1 VAHYGQDVSAGQFG
15 GGKSGGGQ
23 LGGGKLSGQS
33 VIGELLRNME
43 LGRFELAYSVL
54 LPCVFN
60 VYLHP
65 EDHAHLAGVF
75 PLIAEDARKALRNR
89 VSQLNARPKMI
100 GLKVGKAP
108 KEFKIACRE
117 WVIDF
122 LANAEVPPGD
132 VEIHSELNETVEP
145 GFRGTKT
152 TLMDREPSVTSERV
166 AQASGLGNR
175 TRKSSDR
182 VFAEIQYVDD
192 SGPQT
197 YLIAQNDVSI
207 GRGGDGQFMDL
218 ALYASDDVSR
228 EHMRLRRDPATGV
241 FLITDKS
248 TNGTWLN
255 GKRLKRGV
263 EEALPE
269 VSDIGIAEVLTLAF
283 RARR

>member
-1 VAHYGQDVSAGQFG
+1 MAQNGQEG
-15 GGKSGGGQ
+15 GGGG
-23 LGGGKLSGQS
+23 LTVGKLSGQS

-43 LGRFELAYSVL
+43 LGRFDLAYSVL
-54 LPCVFN
+54 LPCVFS

-65 EDHAHLAGVF
+65 EDHARLSGVF
-75 PLIAEDARKALRNR
+75 GLIADDARKALRSR
-89 VSQLNARPKMI
+89 VAQLNKRPSML
-100 GLKVGKAP
+100 GLNLGKAP
-108 KEFKIACRE
+108 KEYKIACRE

-122 LANAEVPPGD
+122 LSNVEVPLGD

-152 TLMDREPSVTSERV
+152 TLMNREPSVTGQIRAVLPPSKE
-166 AQASGLGNR
+166 
-175 TRKSSDR
+175 TRKSADR

-197 YLIAQNDVSI
+197 FLMTQNQVSV
-207 GRGGDGQFMDL
+207 GRGGEGQLMDL

-228 EHMRLRRDPATGV
+228 EHLQLKRDPGTGL
-241 FLITDKS
+241 FLIMDKS

-255 GKRLKRGV
+255 GKRIKRNAD
-263 EEALPE
+263 EPLPDAAE
-269 VSDIGIAEVLTLAF
+269 IGLAEVLTLSF

>member
-1 VAHYGQDVSAGQFG
+1 MAHYGQDVSAT
-15 GGKSGGGQ
+15 K
-23 LGGGKLSGQS
+23 LGSGKLSGQS

-89 VSQLNARPKMI
+89 VAQLNARPKMI
-100 GLKVGKAP
+100 GLKVGKTP

-152 TLMDREPSVTSERV
+152 TLMDREPSVTSERAV
-166 AQASGLGNR
+166 PSTQ

-182 VFAEIQYVDD
+182 VFAELQYVDD

-197 YLIAQNDVSI
+197 YLMTQNDVSI

-255 GKRLKRGV
+255 GRKLKRGV
-263 EEALPE
+263 EEPLPD

>member
-1 VAHYGQDVSAGQFG
+1 MAHYGQDISA
-15 GGKSGGGQ
+15 
-23 LGGGKLSGQS
+23 GKLSGQS

-89 VSQLNARPKMI
+89 VAQLNSRPKLI
-100 GLKVGKAP
+100 GLKVGKTP

-145 GFRGTKT
+145 GFRGMKT
-152 TLMDREPSVTSERV
+152 TLMDREPSVTSERIL
-166 AQASGLGNR
+166 AGNAAGNS
-175 TRKSSDR
+175 TRKSRDR
-182 VFAEIQYVDD
+182 VFAEMQYVDD

-197 YLIAQNDVSI
+197 FLITQNDVSI

-228 EHMRLRRDPATGV
+228 EHLRVRRDPATGV
-241 FLITDKS
+241 FLIVDKS

-263 EEALPE
+263 EEPLPDTAE
-269 VSDIGIAEVLTLAF
+269 IGIAEMLTLSF